1 MLQWNSKVTFVAVV
15 ALLIALAGL
24 LGNFTWIGTNFT
36 W

>member
-1 MLQWNSKVTFVAVV
+1 MLQWNSKVTFIMVV

-24 LGNFTWIGTNFT
+24 LGNFTWTALNFT